1 MAKTQKHSIE
11 TLLDAALAHVAFD
24 GWSSQT
30 FEAAVRDTKLTM
42 AEARLLAPRG
52 ALDLAVEY
60 HRRGD
65 RLMVERLQHA
75 DLNAL
80 RFRDRVAMALRFR
93 VEAMENREAVRRAS
107 ALFALPNHAA
117 EGARLVWETADH
129 VWTALGDASDDLN
142 WYTKRATLSGVWAA
156 TVLYWLGDDSAGHA
170 DTTAFIDRR
179 IEDVMRIE
187 KVKGRLRESPLTKP
201 LMDLQARLFRKVRVP
216 DMSNL
221 DDLPG
226 RWQGPR

>member
-80 RFRDRVAMALRFR
+80 RFRDRAAMALRFR

-129 VWTALGDASDDLN
+129 VWTALGDDSDDLN

-216 DMSNL
+216 DMSHL